1 MNRNINFLEEKMK
14 KTMLLLL
21 SVFLAALPLFA
32 GGGKQGDG
40 SAGSGPVELVW
51 YVAGSGPQA
60 DTPAVLAEV
69 NKYLT
74 EKINCTL
81 KIIETD
87 FGSYTQKMQMVIA
100 SQEPFDICYTAHWVN
115 NYYGNI
121 SKNAFLELDDLL
133 TRNAPELMALMPA
146 NGWEAAK
153 VNGHIYGIPG
163 LQIWAMT
170 NGINI
175 ETAYLEKYN
184 IAPSSVKTLEDVG
197 NLMAKI
203 KGDNP
208 NMYPLSVDT
217 GGVLDFLTFVMGYDE
232 LAGRH
237 IPGVV
242 LLEDANMK
250 VINQFE
256 LPQVQAHYRRMREW
270 NQKGYI
276 RPDAATISEIT
287 PELMA
292 GRHPLGFLGT
302 MKPGNDVMEKIRH
315 GGRTVISVPLS
326 ASWQTTSGITGSL
339 NSISRTSAHPDKA
352 VQFLNLVNT
361 DKYLYNLITQGIE
374 GKHYTRIDAN
384 FIRPVP
390 NSGYTPN
397 ADWMYGN
404 QFLAYFKEGQ
414 NLTDWDDTMVLNK
427 NAKPS
432 PALGFAFDSVP
443 VQTELASV
451 SAVVKEYELSLS
463 TGAVDPAKVLPEFLE
478 KLKGAGSERIIAEVQ
493 KQLDAWKAGK

>member
-1 MNRNINFLEEKMK
+1 MKMK

-21 SVFLAALPLFA
+21 SVVLLTLPLSA
-32 GGGKQGDG
+32 GGGKQGGG

-69 NKYLT
+69 NKYLA
-74 EKINCTL
+74 EKLNCTL

-87 FGSYTQKMQMVIA
+87 FGSFSQKMQMVIA

-115 NYYGNI
+115 NYYSNI
-121 SKNAFLELDDLL
+121 SKNAFLELDELL
-133 TRNAPELMALMPA
+133 PRYGPELWALLPP

-153 VNGHIYGIPG
+153 INGRIYGIPN

-170 NGINI
+170 NVMVF

-184 IAPSSVKTLEDVG
+184 IPPASIKTLGDVE
-197 NLMAKI
+197 NLMALI
-203 KGDNP
+203 KRDNP
-208 NMYPLSVDT
+208 NMYPLGADV
-217 GGVLDFLTFVMGYDE
+217 GGVLDYLTFLMGYDE

-242 LLEDANMK
+242 LLDDNNLR

-256 LPQVQAHYRRMREW
+256 LPQVQDLYRLTREW
-270 NQKGYI
+270 NRKGYI
-276 RPDAATISEIT
+276 RPDVATISELT

-292 GRHPLGFLGT
+292 GRHAISFTGT

-315 GGRTVISVPLS
+315 GGRDVVSLPLTP
-326 ASWQTTSGITGSL
+326 SWQTTSGITATL
-339 NSISRTSAHPDKA
+339 NAISRTSKNPEKA

-374 GKHYTRIDAN
+374 GKHYTKIDAN
-384 FIRPVP
+384 FIRPIP
-390 NSGYTPN
+390 NSGYAPN

-414 NLTDWDDTMVLNK
+414 NITDWEDTMALNR
-427 NAKPS
+427 NARPS
-432 PALGFAFDSVP
+432 PALGFAFDSTP

-463 TGAVDPAKVLPEFLE
+463 TGAVDPARTLPEFLD
-478 KLKGAGSERIIAEVQ
+478 KLKGAGSQRIINEVQ
-493 KQLDAWKAGK
+493 KQLDAWKAAK